1 MNWKIDLKK
10 RSRIST
16 EIQRDGVDGIEGREV
31 PSSEGGRR
39 GPGRVGW
46 SSRRN
51 QEHLKSSLRG
61 KDGLLPRFSSDAQQM
76 SK

>member
-10 RSRIST
+10 LSRIST
-16 EIQRDGVDGIEGREV
+16 EIQRDGIDGIEGREV
-31 PSSEGGRR
+31 PSSEDGRR

-46 SSRRN
+46 SSQRD

-61 KDGLLPRFSSDAQQM
+61 KDRLLPRFSSGTQQM